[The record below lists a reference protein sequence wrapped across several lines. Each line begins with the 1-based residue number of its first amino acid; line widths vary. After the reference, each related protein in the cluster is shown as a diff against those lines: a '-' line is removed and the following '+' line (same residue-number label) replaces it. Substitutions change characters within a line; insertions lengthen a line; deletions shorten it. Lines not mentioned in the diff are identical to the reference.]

1 MSLIDYAVLFI
12 FFIAMVVI
20 GHVTSKR
27 MTNTRE
33 MYAAGGRSPWW
44 MSGISSYMTMFS
56 AGTFVVFGG
65 IAYRYGV
72 VSIVLLMSIGI
83 ATFIAGYFF
92 AARWKSQGFDSAAE
106 FISFKYG
113 KNVLQIY
120 TWLGMIARMLG
131 VAIALYS
138 VSVVVCSLIPLS
150 PDNILASDNG
160 MMNINYMI
168 LIVGVVLV
176 MYTFMGGLWA
186 VLLTDF
192 TQFIVLT
199 LSVIIVVPLV
209 ISYAGGVDVIVAK
222 LPASHFN
229 VTHSEYTGL
238 FIIGWIL
245 THVFKVGGEWAFV
258 QRYLCVATPAD
269 AKKSAYLFGA
279 LYVLT
284 PVLWMIPPIVYRTI
298 DPTAN
303 PEQAYILA
311 ASLVLPTGGSG
322 LIVASMLAATA
333 SMASGEL
340 NVFSGALTTEVYG
353 KIFCPGSSDRTLL
366 RVGKLITILLGSI
379 VILLSLAIPYI
390 GGAEKVVIL
399 ITSLF
404 VGPMVMPALWAL
416 YVTPVS
422 RWHAW
427 LTIMGTAIMGFLLQV
442 VFKDDAWV
450 KTNLPVLNLA
460 VGIGMPFLMLQLTT
474 LYCKKNA
481 LLTNTS
487 L

>member
-1 MSLIDYAVLFI
+1 MGLIDYAVLFV

-33 MYAAGGRSPWW
+33 MYAAGGKSPWW
-44 MSGISSYMTMFS
+44 MSGVSSYMTMFS

-65 IAYRYGV
+65 IAYRYGI
-72 VSIVLLMSIGI
+72 VSIVLLMSIGVS
-83 ATFIAGYFF
+83 TFIAGYFF
-92 AARWKSQGFDSAAE
+92 AAKWKSQGFDSAAE
-106 FISFKYG
+106 FIAFKYG
-113 KNVLQIY
+113 NHVLQMY
-120 TWLGMIARMLG
+120 TWLGMITRMLG

-150 PDNILASDNG
+150 PDNILANENG
-160 MMNINYMI
+160 MMSINYMI
-168 LIVGVVLV
+168 LIVGIVLV

-192 TQFIVLT
+192 TQFIVLS
-199 LSVIIVVPLV
+199 LSVIVVVPLI
-209 ISYAGGVDVIVAK
+209 ISYGGGVDTVVEK
-222 LPASHFN
+222 LPSTYFN
-229 VTHSEYTGL
+229 LTHSEYTGI

-258 QRYLCVATPAD
+258 QRYLCVATPTD

-279 LYVLT
+279 LYILT

-298 DPTAN
+298 DPTVD
-303 PEQAYILA
+303 PEQAYIIA
-311 ASLVLPTGGSG
+311 ASMVLPAGGSG

-353 KIFCPGSSDRTLL
+353 KIFRPGSSDRSLV
-366 RVGKLITILLGSI
+366 RIGKLVTALLGSI
-379 VILLSLAIPYI
+379 VIVLSLSIPYL

-422 RWHAW
+422 KWHAW
-427 LTIMGTAIMGFLLQV
+427 LTIMGTAIAGLLLQI
-442 VFKDDAWV
+442 VFKNEPWV
-450 KTNLPVLNLA
+450 NANLPVLNLA
-460 VGIGMPFLMLQLTT
+460 IGIGMPILMLQMTT
-474 LYCKKNA
+474 LYYKKKR
-481 LLTNTS
+481 S
-487 L
+487 LSRLPL

>member
-12 FFIAMVVI
+12 FFIAMIVI

-27 MTNTRE
+27 MTDTRE
-33 MYAAGGRSPWW
+33 MYAAGGKSPWW

-65 IAYRYGV
+65 MAFRYGV
-72 VSIVLLMSIGI
+72 VSIILLMSIGV
-83 ATFIAGYFF
+83 ATFISGYFF
-92 AARWKSQGFDSAAE
+92 AAKWKSQGFYSAAE
-106 FISFKYG
+106 FIGYKYG
-113 KNVLQIY
+113 KGILQLY
-120 TWLGMIARMLG
+120 TWLGMVTRMIG

-138 VSVVVCSLIPLS
+138 VSVVVCTLIPLS
-150 PDNILASDNG
+150 PENILANSQG
-160 MMNINYMI
+160 TMSINVMI
-168 LIVGVVLV
+168 LIVGIILV

-199 LSVIIVVPLV
+199 LSVIVVVPLI
-209 ISYAGGVDVIVAK
+209 ISYGGGIHVILEK
-222 LPASHFN
+222 LPTSHFN
-229 VTHSEYTGL
+229 LTHGEYTGI

-258 QRYLCVATPAD
+258 QRYMCVATPDD

-279 LYVLT
+279 LYLLT

-298 DPTAN
+298 DPTVN
-303 PEQAYILA
+303 PEEAYILA
-311 ASLVLPTGGSG
+311 SNAVLPAGGSG

-353 KIFCPGSSDRTLL
+353 KILRPGASDKSLL
-366 RVGKLITILLGSI
+366 LIGKLITIFLGTI
-379 VILLSLAIPYI
+379 VILLSLAIPYL
-390 GGAEKVVIL
+390 GGAEKVVVL

-416 YVTPVS
+416 YITPVS
-422 RWHAW
+422 KWHAW
-427 LTIMGTAIMGFLLQV
+427 LTITGTAVMGLLVQV
-442 VFKDDAWV
+442 VFKEHTWV
-450 KTNLPVLNLA
+450 KENIAVLNLV
-460 VGIGMPFLMLQLTT
+460 VGICTPLVMLQLTT
-474 LYCKKNA
+474 LYMRRKD
-481 LLTNTS
+481 LTSRT
-487 L
+487 LV

>member
-1 MSLIDYAVLFI
+1 MGLIDYTVLFI
-12 FFIAMVVI
+12 FFIAMIVI

-27 MTNTRE
+27 MINTRE
-33 MYAAGGRSPWW
+33 MYAAGGKSPWW

-65 IAYRYGV
+65 IAYRYGI
-72 VSIVLLMSIGI
+72 VSIVLLMSVGIG
-83 ATFIAGYFF
+83 TFIAGYFF
-92 AARWKSQGFDSAAE
+92 AAKWKSQGFDSAAE
-106 FISFKYG
+106 FIAFKYG
-113 KNVLQIY
+113 NNILQMY
-120 TWLGMIARMLG
+120 TWLGMITRMLG

-150 PDNILASDNG
+150 SNNILANENG
-160 MMNINYMI
+160 TMSINYMI
-168 LIVGVVLV
+168 LIVGVILV

-192 TQFIVLT
+192 TQFIVLSI
-199 LSVIIVVPLV
+199 SVIIVVPL
-209 ISYAGGVDVIVAK
+209 IINYGGGVTTIVEK
-222 LPASHFN
+222 LPLSHFDF
-229 VTHSEYTGL
+229 THSEYTGP

-245 THVFKVGGEWAFV
+245 THIFKVGGEWAFV
-258 QRYLCVATPAD
+258 QRYLCVATPND

-279 LYVLT
+279 LYILT

-298 DPTAN
+298 DPTIN

-311 ASLVLPTGGSG
+311 ASTVLPSGGSG

-353 KIFCPGSSDRTLL
+353 KIFRPGSTDRHLL
-366 RVGKLITILLGSI
+366 RIGKLVTIILGSI
-379 VILLSLAIPYI
+379 VVVLSLSIPYL

-404 VGPMVMPALWAL
+404 VGPMVMPTLWAL

-422 RWHAW
+422 KWHAW
-427 LTIMGTAIMGFLLQV
+427 LTILGTAIIGLLLQV
-442 VFKDDAWV
+442 VFKNTPWV
-450 KTNLPVLNLA
+450 AANLPVLNLV
-460 VGIGMPFLMLQLTT
+460 VGIGMPFLMLQMTT
-474 LYCKKNA
+474 MYYKKKQRLYSPT
-481 LLTNTS
+481 L
-487 L
+487 

>member
-1 MSLIDYAVLFI
+1 MGLLDYAVLFV
-12 FFIAMVVI
+12 FFIVMVVI

-33 MYAAGGRSPWW
+33 MYAAGGKSPWW
-44 MSGISSYMTMFS
+44 MSGVSAYMTMFS

-65 IAYRYGV
+65 IAFRYGV
-72 VSIVLLMSIGI
+72 VAIVLLMSIGI

-92 AARWKSQGFDSAAE
+92 AAKWKSQGFDSAAE
-106 FISFKYG
+106 FIGHKYG
-113 KNVLQIY
+113 NHVLQLY
-120 TWLGMIARMLG
+120 TWLGMITRMIG

-150 PDNILASDNG
+150 QDNILASADG
-160 MMNINYMI
+160 KMNVNIMI
-168 LIVGVVLV
+168 LIVGIVLV

-199 LSVIIVVPLV
+199 FSVIIVVPLV
-209 ISYAGGVDVIVAK
+209 ISYGGGIDAILEK
-222 LPASHFN
+222 LPASHLSL
-229 VTHSEYTGL
+229 THGEYTGL

-279 LYVLT
+279 LYILT
-284 PVLWMIPPIVYRTI
+284 PVLWMIPSIAYRTI
-298 DPTAN
+298 DPSAN

-311 ASLVLPTGGSG
+311 TNMVLPAGGSG

-333 SMASGEL
+333 SMASSEL

-353 KIFCPGSSDRTLL
+353 KIFRPGSSDVKLL
-366 RVGKLITILLGSI
+366 RVGRLITILLGSV
-379 VILLSLAIPYI
+379 VILLSISIPYI
-390 GGAEKVVIL
+390 GGAEKVVML

-416 YVTPVS
+416 YVSPVTK
-422 RWHAW
+422 WHAW
-427 LTIMGTAIMGFLLQV
+427 LTILGTAVMGLLVQV
-442 VFKDDAWV
+442 IFKENVWV
-450 KTNLPVLNLA
+450 KTHLPVLNF
-460 VGIGMPFLMLQLTT
+460 VIGIGMPLLMLQLTT
-474 LYCKKNA
+474 TWCRKNQST
-481 LLTNTS
+481 LRTS
-487 L
+487 V

>member
-1 MSLIDYAVLFI
+1 
-12 FFIAMVVI
+12 
-20 GHVTSKR
+20 
-27 MTNTRE
+27 
-33 MYAAGGRSPWW
+33 MYAAGGKSPWW

-72 VSIVLLMSIGI
+72 VSIVLLMTIGI
-83 ATFIAGYFF
+83 STFIAGYFF

-106 FISFKYG
+106 FIAHKYG
-113 KNVLQIY
+113 KFVLQVF
-120 TWLGMIARMLG
+120 TWLGMVTRMIG

-138 VSVVVCSLIPLS
+138 VSVVVCSLIPLGKE
-150 PDNILASDNG
+150 NILANAEG
-160 MMNINYMI
+160 MMSVNYMI
-168 LIVGVVLV
+168 LIVGIVLV

-199 LSVIIVVPLV
+199 FSVLIVVPLI
-209 ISYAGGVDVIVAK
+209 ISYGGGIETIIAK
-222 LPASHFN
+222 LPAEHFSL
-229 VTHSEYTGL
+229 THNEYTGW
-238 FIIGWIL
+238 FIFGWLL
-245 THVFKVGGEWAFV
+245 THVFKIGGEWAFV
-258 QRYLCVATPAD
+258 QRYLCVATPID

-284 PVLWMIPPIVYRTI
+284 PVLWMLPPIVYRTI

-311 ASLVLPTGGSG
+311 ANMVLPAGGTG

-353 KIFCPGSSDRTLL
+353 KIIRPGSSDRTLL
-366 RVGKLITILLGSI
+366 RVGKFVTVLLGSI
-379 VILLSLAIPYI
+379 VILLSLAIPYL

-399 ITSLF
+399 ITTLF

-416 YVTPVS
+416 YVKPVTK
-422 RWHAW
+422 WHAW
-427 LTIMGTAIMGFLLQV
+427 LTIIGTGIMGLLLQV
-442 VFKDDAWV
+442 AFKDSEWV
-450 KTNLPVLNLA
+450 KVNLPVLNLV
-460 VGIGMPFLMLQLTT
+460 VGIGTPLLMLQCTT
-474 LYCKKNA
+474 LYLRKKQQA
-481 LLTNTS
+481 LTS
-487 L
+487 VV